1 MPEDRACLGQPS
13 STFSRLFL
21 PFPSPITSI
30 HGFSFLS
37 ALPEMFKPGAAGGLQ
52 SILKEGGKHYAGVDE
67 AVMKN
72 IEAAKNLSV
81 LTRSSFG
88 PHGMNKLIVNH
99 LERHFV
105 TRDAAVILQEMEV
118 MHPAAKLVVMAAKS
132 QEQECGDATN
142 FVTVFS
148 GELLNQA
155 EELLK
160 QGVHASDIIRGFEI
174 AGKAAVEQGIPSLPV
189 HVVSDLKSIDQL
201 TPVLTSVVSS
211 KQLGLESVLGKL
223 VAEACVAAMPEDPTR
238 FETDSIRVAKLLG
251 GGDLY
256 GSYVVHGL
264 VVPRDCLGVQ
274 KRKTSAKVAV
284 FSIPLEMTNTETGG
298 NVLITNAKD
307 LVNYT
312 KGEEAKMEE
321 FVRSLSDAGVQV
333 VISGGAVQDIAL
345 HFLNK
350 FGILVLRCTSKF
362 EIKRL
367 AQTLGATQMVRLGAP
382 LQEELGYA
390 ESVAV
395 EEISSQKVTVFKSS
409 DSKIASIV
417 LRGATSNTLDEVER
431 AIDDAVQ
438 TVRCMAVKGERNFCY
453 GGGAAEAELAE
464 TVRKAAAACPG
475 LEQYAAFKFAEALEV
490 IPKVLADNA
499 GLRGTEAVASL
510 TAAHTQGRKT
520 ACIDVDAR
528 SSTNVL
534 ADAKERGIF
543 DHLGS
548 KTWAIR
554 LALDAALT
562 VLRTQHIIVAK
573 QAGGPAKPKG
583 EANVDDD

>member
-1 MPEDRACLGQPS
+1 
-13 STFSRLFL
+13 
-21 PFPSPITSI
+21 
-30 HGFSFLS
+30 
-37 ALPEMFKPGAAGGLQ
+37 MFKPGAAGGLQ

-72 IEAAKNLSV
+72 IEAAKHLSV

-142 FVTVFS
+142 FVTVLA

-174 AGKAAVEQGIPSLPV
+174 AGKAAVEQALPALPT
-189 HVVSDLKSIDQL
+189 HVVSDLHSSSAL
-201 TPVLTSVVSS
+201 EPVLSSVIAS
-211 KQLGLESVLGKL
+211 KQLGLESVVAKL
-223 VAEACVAAMPEDPTR
+223 VSEACVAAMPDNPADFNPENV
-238 FETDSIRVAKLLG
+238 RVAKLVG

-256 GSYVVHGL
+256 GSYVVNGL
-264 VVPRDCLGVQ
+264 VVTRDTLGVQ
-274 KRKTSAKVAV
+274 KKKTNAKVAV
-284 FSIPLEMTNTETGG
+284 FSVPLEMTSTETGG
-298 NVLITNAKD
+298 NVLITNAAQ
-307 LVNYT
+307 LMNYT
-312 KGEEAKMEE
+312 KGEEARMEE
-321 FVRSLSDAGVQV
+321 FIRSLSDAGVQV

-345 HFLNK
+345 HYLNK
-350 FGILVLRCTSKF
+350 FGILILRCTSKF
-362 EIKRL
+362 EVKRL
-367 AQTLGATQMVRLGAP
+367 AESLGAAQMVRLGAP
-382 LQEELGYA
+382 LPEELGFA

-395 EEISSQKVTVFKSS
+395 EEISSQKVTVFKSK
-409 DSKIASIV
+409 DSKIASI
-417 LRGATSNTLDEVER
+417 LIRGATVNTLDEVER

-438 TVRCMAVKGERNFCY
+438 CVRCMAVKNERIFCF
-453 GGGAAEAELAE
+453 GGGAAEAEIAE
-464 TVRKAAAACPG
+464 VVRTVAGGCKG
-475 LEQYAAFKFAEALEV
+475 LEQYAVHKFAEAIEV
-490 IPKVLADNA
+490 IPKILADNA

-510 TAAHTQGRKT
+510 TAAHAQGKKT
-520 ACIDVDAR
+520 ACIDVEAR
-528 SSTNVL
+528 SSASPLT
-534 ADAKERGIF
+534 DAKDRGIY
-543 DHLGS
+543 DHLGTKS
-548 KTWAIR
+548 WAIR